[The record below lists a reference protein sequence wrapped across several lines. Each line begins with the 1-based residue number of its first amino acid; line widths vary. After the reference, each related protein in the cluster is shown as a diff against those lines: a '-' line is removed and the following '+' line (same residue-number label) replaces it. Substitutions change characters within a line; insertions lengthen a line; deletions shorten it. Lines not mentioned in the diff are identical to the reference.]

1 MEARGRARTLAALAV
16 VAWIA
21 YEIVMA
27 WRLRDTFTVNDWLA
41 LAWKLVYLTGLL
53 AAVALGGLE
62 VAARYAALE
71 STILA
76 ALVRASHGWL
86 SYTWFTVLVPAIG
99 VAASLHLYRRRVPL
113 ARAALAYNLAGLA
126 YFLATLWGRAYQA
139 PEGLVIGDM
148 VALLLALAARA
159 YMAWRYRV
167 DWKGMLRL

>member
-99 VAASLHLYRRRVPL
+99 VAASLHLYRRRGPGRPL
-113 ARAALAYNLAGLA
+113 PTTWPGLPTSSPPSGAGPTRRRRAS
-126 YFLATLWGRAYQA
+126 
-139 PEGLVIGDM
+139 
-148 VALLLALAARA
+148 
-159 YMAWRYRV
+159 
-167 DWKGMLRL
+167 